1 MTIGTFLNI
10 NQVADLLQVSPRT
23 VYRMVEDGHLPA
35 GQLLRGTRRWHFRD
49 IEDAVRFGLP
59 HTEPIKTASNSVK

>member
-1 MTIGTFLNI
+1 MIGRFLNI

-35 GQLLRGTRRWHFRD
+35 GQLLRGTRRWCFED
-49 IEDAVRFGLP
+49 IEYAIRYGIR
-59 HTEPIKTASNSVK
+59 TEQQKTPTDSDK